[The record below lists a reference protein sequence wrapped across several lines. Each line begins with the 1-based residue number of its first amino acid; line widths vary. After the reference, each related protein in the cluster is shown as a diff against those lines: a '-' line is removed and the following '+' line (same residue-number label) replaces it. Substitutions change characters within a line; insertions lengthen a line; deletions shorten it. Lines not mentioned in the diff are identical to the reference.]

1 MDNVEVE
8 IEKVPL
14 HKFIKMQKYQ
24 KQWVKV
30 DQLDIQNDYLS
41 KKMES
46 NTVLFYKQPDT
57 NALIYINRSLVDP
70 ALNYNKGGFGDDFVN
85 ESIYSHFY

>member
-8 IEKVPL
+8 IEKIPL

-24 KQWVKV
+24 KKWVKI

-46 NTVLFYKQPDT
+46 NTVLFYK
-57 NALIYINRSLVDP
+57 
-70 ALNYNKGGFGDDFVN
+70 
-85 ESIYSHFY
+85 